1 MKIGYGF
8 GAVALAGTLV
18 IGGCARNSP
27 TAPEQPAAAA
37 AASDDGAALT
47 SSAYTVSLNPDR
59 TASPATLAVASG
71 YSVLFVNNSGVP
83 VALHSY
89 NCSQFTYMSL
99 YPGYSKRTLPFSPA
113 GKTCDYFAYDSNY
126 QKMFVGRIVVQ

>member
-8 GAVALAGTLV
+8 RAVALAVTLV
-18 IGGCARNSP
+18 AGGCARNSP
-27 TAPEQPAAAA
+27 TAPEQPAATAVA
-37 AASDDGAALT
+37 PDDGAALT
-47 SSAYTVSLNPDR
+47 SSAYTVALNPDR

-89 NCSQFTYMSL
+89 NCSEFTYMSL

-126 QKMFVGRIVVQ
+126 QKMFVGRIIVQ